1 MVKGAFSPDYPLSPE
16 HWLNSLGV
24 ASIAV
29 ALTQKYAAAMIDDDG
44 FAAGTKHI
52 ETLDAGVL
60 IDRYGEP
67 GGGIQYKLPAPI
79 EKLLDEYLEEVTQ

>member
-1 MVKGAFSPDYPLSPE
+1 ME
-16 HWLNSLGV
+16 HWLNSLNV

-29 ALTQKYAAAMIDDDG
+29 GAYELTQKYAPAMIDDDG

-67 GGGIQYKLPAPI
+67 DGGIQYKLPAPI

>member
-1 MVKGAFSPDYPLSPE
+1 
-16 HWLNSLGV
+16 
-24 ASIAV
+24 
-29 ALTQKYAAAMIDDDG
+29 MIDDDG